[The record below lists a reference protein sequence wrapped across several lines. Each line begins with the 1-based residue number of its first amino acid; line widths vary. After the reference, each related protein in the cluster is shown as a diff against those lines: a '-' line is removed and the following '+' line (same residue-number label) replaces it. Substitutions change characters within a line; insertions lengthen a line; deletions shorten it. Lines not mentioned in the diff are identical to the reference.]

1 VTYAAPQHPSQYP
14 PPPGASPAQRRSTTK
29 VVLIVVAIVLVVLCI
44 GGGLGGYALYQKVND
59 ATKEPSNTT
68 LGFLDAVKAG
78 KPRDA
83 YDHLC
88 AQTKQRYSFEQ
99 FRLYVSGRPWP
110 VDYTVKTVDIAAQ
123 DNNAGTAEV
132 LTTLRYVEGSI
143 KDHTFHL
150 VREDGRWKV
159 CSQTE
164 EPY

>member
-1 VTYAAPQHPSQYP
+1 MTYAAPQYP
-14 PPPGASPAQRRSTTK
+14 PQPAPPPAQRRSTTK
-29 VVLIVVAIVLVVLCI
+29 VVLIVVAVVLFVLCV
-44 GGGLGGYALYQKVND
+44 GGGFGGYLLYQRFTD

-88 AQTKQRYSFEQ
+88 AATKQRYSYEQ
-99 FRLYVSGRPWP
+99 FRLYVSGHPWP
-110 VDYTVKTVDIAAQ
+110 VDYAVKSVNIASA
-123 DNNAGTAEV
+123 DTNAGTAEV
-132 LTTLRYVEGSI
+132 DTTLRYVEGSV

-150 VREDGRWKV
+150 NRENGQWKV